1 VSSRW
6 SIIRLDVHYPLLLFR
21 LYSQHGVRALKKSI
35 TMMNCELTRNE
46 LRITFRQNYGAAA
59 KLARDLNVSR
69 TTISK
74 WFQGHV
80 TSMRIE
86 RVVRIRRLNLAAP
99 SKYLQQS
106 VVPWISDSTT
116 NSKRT

>member
-1 VSSRW
+1 
-6 SIIRLDVHYPLLLFR
+6 
-21 LYSQHGVRALKKSI
+21 
-35 TMMNCELTRNE
+35 MMNCELTRNE

-80 TSMRIE
+80 TSLRIE
-86 RVVRIRRLNLAAP
+86 RAVRIRAAELSCSP
-99 SKYLQQS
+99 SKYPQQS
-106 VVPWISDSTT
+106 VVRSTSDSTT
-116 NSKRT
+116 KF

>member
-1 VSSRW
+1 
-6 SIIRLDVHYPLLLFR
+6 
-21 LYSQHGVRALKKSI
+21 
-35 TMMNCELTRNE
+35 MMNCEMTRNE

-86 RVVRIRRLNLAAP
+86 RAVRIRAAELSCSEQIPATKHRPLDFRLD
-99 SKYLQQS
+99 Y
-106 VVPWISDSTT
+106 
-116 NSKRT
+116 